1 MLDPLRRC
9 ARLFPQTYR
18 LLNAVAWSFEGL
30 WLVLFVALLI
40 HRLKRDLVTRGGHG
54 RSDSYP

>member
-40 HRLKRDLVTRGGHG
+40 DRLKRDLVTRGGHG
-54 RSDSYP
+54 CSDSYP